1 MLLSLFGRLPCA
13 SRLAQRLSLKV
24 LAYWLAVLLQ
34 RGLPVLL
41 DFRVM
46 TMRMLYQPL
55 YFLVLNNSRLQFPW
69 PGSILVTVHALQ
81 IVPSSYLLQA
91 FLLLLVF
98 ILRLQ
103 HLNKGLSLLT
113 KRNS

>member
-1 MLLSLFGRLPCA
+1 MLLSLFGRLLCA

-24 LAYWLAVLLQ
+24 PAYWLAVLLQ

-41 DFRVM
+41 DLHVM
-46 TMRMLYQPL
+46 TMRMLCQPL
-55 YFLVLNNSRLQFPW
+55 YFLVLNDSQLQIPW
-69 PGSILVTVHALQ
+69 PGSMLVIVHALQ

-91 FLLLLVF
+91 FLLVLVF
-98 ILRLQ
+98 ILGLQ
-103 HLNKGLSLLT
+103 HLDKGLRFLA